1 MAETSEPRI
10 HTTAN
15 GELHRSYG
23 RYMKLFTVGAILVHA
38 LLLVFFVT
46 PRGEGFTA
54 GIDELEVIDV
64 PPEIK
69 IPPPPEEIARPATPV
84 ISDEPVEEDITI
96 AETEITEN
104 EPVPEAPPPP
114 PASDE
119 VGSTFTFT
127 PYTVKPKCQ
136 NGCTADDILRHV
148 PPMLKRSGV
157 SCTLTVGIRIDT
169 SGNVTATD
177 LLRSS
182 GNGACDQ
189 AAQTWAKTT
198 RWSTAY
204 NRDQAVVVWIAQP
217 VTIETQ

>member
-1 MAETSEPRI
+1 MADTHEPQV

-15 GELHRSYG
+15 RELHESYG
-23 RYMKLFTVGAILVHA
+23 RYMKLFTAGAVLVHA

-119 VGSTFTFT
+119 VGGTFTFT

-136 NGCTADDILRHV
+136 GGCTADDILRHV